1 MPKLLVHFHVFYEE
15 QIPWF
20 LEKLGNIN
28 GCQWDLYVTY
38 SSLSDKARELISA
51 AFPAAVF
58 MEVENVGY
66 DVWPFIKLLKT
77 IDIGSYDYVMKL
89 HTKSASSIKTKW
101 RGIYLDGTVWRDR
114 LVDAMLFDRERFAEI
129 IARLG
134 EDSTAGL
141 FCHRMF
147 LVKPSS
153 PFPEDNEALEAEL
166 SRIGLEPGDRHFCAG
181 TMFIARISP
190 FSILRSADLTQEMFS
205 SGMASHGNGSL
216 AHVYERI
223 ISFAVSSAGYK
234 LIPLDTPP
242 FREKLILWMKDHIS
256 PILEAIFSIRQ
267 DRTETK
273 YLTLLGIKIPLGR
286 KRLRISPGKNY
297 LVVALDVAN
306 TAPGIVFKTLLRSL
320 SETSGIILLA
330 EGIDESIL
338 NPNIKYIPLWHSV
351 QDWGRAVKKWKRLG
365 FNPRDVFWSWKTF
378 LRKRREIERYSF
390 DCIVT
395 LTSNGYYSSLNLGR
409 ILSRRFRKK
418 KYVIYSVDG
427 MPSPL
432 PWLGGD
438 SRLHRNISRQIAR
451 LCSGADIFVLSN
463 PMMIEYEKSVMPR
476 FKGTWDYLYT
486 PYRLLSPSFARKEHE
501 GCNLLYAGS
510 LYGLR
515 RIDRLVEAFRH
526 FLGKRPDATLYFI
539 GERAPGYEDSY
550 GDLIGS
556 GKLVFMGPTDHIDE
570 YYSIADC
577 LIELA
582 ADIPDDVFLSSKV
595 ICYLPYNIPILAIS
609 GENSPV
615 SQIMKGIPSIV
626 QCRNDADEILA
637 AMLRAVDVRVF
648 DDRAGLLDEFSPGTI
663 CRKFKEI
670 LDK

>member
-38 SSLSDKARELISA
+38 SRLSEKARELISA
-51 AFPAAVF
+51 AFPDAVF

-66 DVWPFIKLLKT
+66 DVWPFIKLLKS

-114 LVDAMLFDRERFAEI
+114 LVDAMLLDRERFAEI

-147 LVKPSS
+147 LVKPTS
-153 PFPEDNEALEAEL
+153 PFPEDNEALETEL
-166 SRIGLEPGDRHFCAG
+166 SRIGLDALDRHFCAG

-190 FSILRSADLTQEMFS
+190 FNLLRSADLTQEMFS

-223 ISFAVSSAGYK
+223 ISFAVSSAGYR

-242 FREKLILWMKDHIS
+242 FREKLMLWMKDHIS

-338 NPNIKYIPLWHSV
+338 NPNIKYIPLRHSV
-351 QDWGRAVKKWKRLG
+351 QDWGRAVKKWKKLG
-365 FNPRDVFWSWKTF
+365 FNPRDVFWSWKTW

-438 SRLHRNISRQIAR
+438 NRLHRNISRQIAR

-463 PMMIEYEKSVMPR
+463 PRMALYQKSVMPEY
-476 FKGTWDYLYT
+476 KGAWDYLFT
-486 PYRLLSPSFARKEHE
+486 PYRLLPPDFSRKEHD
-501 GCNLLYAGS
+501 GYNLLYAGS

-515 RIDRLVEAFRH
+515 RIDSLVEAFRRY
-526 FLGKRPDATLYFI
+526 LALRPDATLYFV
-539 GERAPGYEDSY
+539 GERAPGYEDTCP
-550 GDLIGS
+550 DLTES
-556 GKLVFMGPTDHIDE
+556 GRIVFRDHTERIEE

-577 LIELA
+577 LIDIA

-595 ICYLPYNIPILAIS
+595 ICYLPYEIPILAIS
-609 GENSPV
+609 GANSPV
-615 SQIMKGIPSIV
+615 SEIMKYVPSIA
-626 QCRNDADEILA
+626 NSSYDADEIYNAL
-637 AMLRAVDVRVF
+637 LSLEGVDDFTDRSKLLEVF
-648 DDRAGLLDEFSPGTI
+648 HPDSMY
-663 CRKFKEI
+663 RKFKSI
-670 LDK
+670 LEK